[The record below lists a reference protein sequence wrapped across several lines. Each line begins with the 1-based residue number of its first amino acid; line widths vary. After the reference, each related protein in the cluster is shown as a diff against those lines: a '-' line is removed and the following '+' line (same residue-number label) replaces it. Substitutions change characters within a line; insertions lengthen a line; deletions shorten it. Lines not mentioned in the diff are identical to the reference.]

1 VKLLLDT
8 HVFLWIVSADRRL
21 TPTYRTLFEDPDNQ
35 LFFSVASC
43 WEIVIKVNLDRLQ
56 LPLPATDYVMKQIEA
71 NQITLLG
78 IRHSHLKALET
89 LPTLHK
95 DPFDRMILAQALAES
110 MSLLSKD
117 KAMRGYKVRVL

>member
-1 VKLLLDT
+1 MKLLLDT
-8 HVFLWIVSADRRL
+8 HVFLWIVSGDRRL
-21 TPTYRTLFEDPDNQ
+21 TPRYRALFEDPDNQ
-35 LFFSVASC
+35 VFLSVASC
-43 WEIVIKVNLDRLQ
+43 WEIVIKAGLDRLR

-71 NQITLLG
+71 NQVTLLG

-89 LPTLHK
+89 LPALHK

-117 KAMRGYKVRVL
+117 KALRAYKVRVL